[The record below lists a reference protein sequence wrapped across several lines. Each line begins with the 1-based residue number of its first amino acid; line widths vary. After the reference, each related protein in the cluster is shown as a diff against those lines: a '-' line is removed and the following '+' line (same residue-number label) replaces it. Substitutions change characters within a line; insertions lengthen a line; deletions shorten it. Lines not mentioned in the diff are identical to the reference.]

1 MFELIYNIE
10 QDVGKKP
17 DSDHKG
23 KEEQKEKKRL
33 IFFLLGIFSLFL
45 KDFRV
50 AVFFNFET
58 KGIEIECQSWKLTKN
73 AWTVGLLECA

>member
-1 MFELIYNIE
+1 MEE
-10 QDVGKKP
+10 KP

-50 AVFFNFET
+50 AVFL
-58 KGIEIECQSWKLTKN
+58 ILKLRVFKLN
-73 AWTVGLLECA
+73 VNPGNQQRMPELLVC

>member
-10 QDVGKKP
+10 QDMWGR
-17 DSDHKG
+17 SQIQITRE
-23 KEEQKEKKRL
+23 KEEKRKEEVNN
-33 IFFLLGIFSLFL
+33 FLLGIFSLFL

-58 KGIEIECQSWKLTKN
+58 
-73 AWTVGLLECA
+73 

>member
-10 QDVGKKP
+10 QDVGEKP

-23 KEEQKEKKRL
+23 KEEKKEKKRL

-45 KDFRV
+45 KDFR
-50 AVFFNFET
+50 FFRF
-58 KGIEIECQSWKLTKN
+58 
-73 AWTVGLLECA
+73 

>member
-10 QDVGKKP
+10 QDMWGRSQIQITREKK
-17 DSDHKG
+17 K
-23 KEEQKEKKRL
+23 KRKKEKKRL

-73 AWTVGLLECA
+73 A

>member
-1 MFELIYNIE
+1 MNKTCGGEARFRS
-10 QDVGKKP
+10 QGKRRTKR
-17 DSDHKG
+17 
-23 KEEQKEKKRL
+23 KEEVN
-33 IFFLLGIFSLFL
+33 FFLLGIFSLFL

>member
-1 MFELIYNIE
+1 MGE
-10 QDVGKKP
+10 KP

-23 KEEQKEKKRL
+23 KEEKKKKRKEEVNN
-33 IFFLLGIFSLFL
+33 FLLGIFSLFL

-58 KGIEIECQSWKLTKN
+58 
-73 AWTVGLLECA
+73 